1 MFSSP
6 SPEAGPGVSKRESDE
21 AGAPS
26 IEPATG
32 NGDQNGT
39 RDRNVAESAGTSLP
53 SVAAASETEEGG
65 GVEEDFLLGG
75 AIAGG
80 NTGGCSDAPTS
91 AGDDG
96 VSLPGAAAVAGA
108 VRGPARTG
116 EDGGSLAGVAAASG
130 GAMLGGGVGDGGE
143 PRGGQGGNV
152 GGGGRRSSPGTAGRL
167 EETLPFYLH
176 VSGWLD
182 ASAHAA
188 VMAFMTLPCRWGF
201 VLFGEETSA
210 SLLIQR
216 GLSKLVG

>member
-1 MFSSP
+1 MLSSP
-6 SPEAGPGVSKRESDE
+6 SPEEGPGVSNRESGE
-21 AGAPS
+21 AGAPL

-32 NGDQNGT
+32 NGDQNGP
-39 RDRNVAESAGTSLP
+39 RQRKAAESAGTSLP

-65 GVEEDFLLGG
+65 GVEEGFLSGG

-80 NTGGCSDAPTS
+80 NTGGCSDAPSS

-96 VSLPGAAAVAGA
+96 VSLPAAAAAAGA
-108 VRGPARTG
+108 VREPARTG
-116 EDGGSLAGVAAASG
+116 EDGGSLAGVAAAAG
-130 GAMLGGGVGDGGE
+130 GAMLGRYVGDGGE
-143 PRGGQGGNV
+143 PRGGQDGNA
-152 GGGGRRSSPGTAGRL
+152 GGGDRRSSPSTAGRL

-201 VLFGEETSA
+201 VLVGE
-210 SLLIQR
+210 
-216 GLSKLVG
+216 G